1 MFGRRSMA
9 RTHDLWEGMCTA
21 TRRKKMLRDD
31 HHYKTGV
38 KLCFVHLREGSLPP
52 GRLGGLFFLR
62 RCALFLFRCVFLRT
76 CEGRFARN
84 SCEASVPSSE
94 KWIPPEKRHF
104 LDLLWAGSSCRFNA
118 TLFCV
123 FDACVSERFGLC
135 SRPTRMWCARRRE
148 GACQP
153 FYCLPRCGCRR
164 CLLPS

>member
-31 HHYKTGV
+31 HHYQTGV

-52 GRLGGLFFLR
+52 GRLGGLFLLR

-94 KWIPPEKRHF
+94 KRIPLEKRHF
-104 LDLLWAGSSCRFNA
+104 LNLFWAGSSSRFNA